1 MTVELA
7 TRILD
12 DYITGDNY
20 FKTRYPGHNLV
31 RARSQIALARD
42 MQKKKARMEQIVLD
56 VYNGKL

>member
-7 TRILD
+7 TRFLD

-42 MQKKKARMEQIVLD
+42 IQHKLGRMNGIVKD
-56 VYNGKL
+56 IYNEKM